1 MSASS
6 LPSWDDDDL
15 VVISALEHWSY
26 CPRQCGLIH
35 VEQIFDEN
43 RYTMRGK
50 RAHERIDSGVAGT
63 DRGVRQLRSITLWS
77 ERLGLIGKS
86 DVIEFH
92 GETPVPVETKSG
104 SSARRDWRH
113 EALQLCAQA
122 VCLEEMLGVDVPAGA
137 IYSASDRKR
146 TTIAF
151 DPELRT
157 AVEQSTA
164 AIREMIRA
172 QRLPG
177 AVNDSRCKKCS
188 LLETCAP
195 AISARPIRIERLHD
209 DLFDV
214 LPAELELA
222 RETK

>member
-6 LPSWDDDDL
+6 LPSWNDNDL
-15 VVISALEHWSY
+15 VLISALEHWSY

-43 RYTMRGK
+43 RYTQRGK

-63 DRGVRQLRSITLWS
+63 ERGVRQLRSITLWS
-77 ERLGLIGKS
+77 DRLGLIGKS
-86 DVIEFH
+86 DLIEYRD
-92 GETPVPVETKSG
+92 ETPVPVETKSG
-104 SSARRDWRH
+104 SSARRDWQH

-122 VCLEEMLGVDVPAGA
+122 ICLEEMLGTGVPAGA
-137 IYSASDRKR
+137 IYSATDRKR

-151 DPELRT
+151 DLELRLE
-157 AVEQSTA
+157 VERSTE

-188 LLETCAP
+188 LLESCAP
-195 AISARPIRIERLHD
+195 AISARPARIVRLYD
-209 DLFDV
+209 DLFDA
-214 LPAELELA
+214 LPAGLELA
-222 RETK
+222 RGPG